1 MLLLAFTSI
10 NVYAYDNFFMSLVF
24 IMCLSGF
31 DAYGDVLYTYSSP
44 NSGSIEII
52 EIIQNILTALLHI
65 EIAKIRA

>member
-1 MLLLAFTSI
+1 MLMI
-10 NVYAYDNFFMSLVF
+10 IFFMSLVL

-31 DAYGDVLYTYSSP
+31 DSYSDVLDIYSSS

>member
-1 MLLLAFTSI
+1 MFMLMIIL
-10 NVYAYDNFFMSLVF
+10 FMSLVF

-31 DAYGDVLYTYSSP
+31 DAYGDVLDTYSSS